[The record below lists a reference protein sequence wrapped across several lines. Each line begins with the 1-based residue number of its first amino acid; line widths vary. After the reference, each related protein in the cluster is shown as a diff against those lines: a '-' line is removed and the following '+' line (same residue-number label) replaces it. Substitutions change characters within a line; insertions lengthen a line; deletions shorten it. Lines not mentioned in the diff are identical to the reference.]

1 MFNIRNSPSG
11 GEWELLL
18 GGVFDHLNFF
28 QSLKQHFVNMEHW
41 LKSKL
46 VWPICTKK
54 FEVKKNDT
62 GAMTAAKNEEFLL
75 GYNMKSVI

>member
-1 MFNIRNSPSG
+1 MRNFAGGNFLLSG
-11 GEWELLL
+11 WNLSRSA
-18 GGVFDHLNFF
+18 FDHLNFF